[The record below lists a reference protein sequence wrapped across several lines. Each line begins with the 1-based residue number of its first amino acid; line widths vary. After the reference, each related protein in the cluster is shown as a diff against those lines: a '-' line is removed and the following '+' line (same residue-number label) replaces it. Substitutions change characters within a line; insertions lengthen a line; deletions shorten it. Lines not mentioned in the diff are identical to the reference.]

1 MSWFRFLRRK
11 PLARCSVCGAT
22 STDVALGLPDGWGG
36 SFRNETG
43 MILTCGNCL
52 SGAPEGGRPERTGFM
67 AVLRPLTEE
76 VALFV
81 PAEKPGED
89 GACAVLSLAEA
100 RALHGAI
107 GNALA
112 LAECPGRLPNDEN
125 ATRGATPPAAGDRGA
140 ELPPFGSAP
149 TSSAAYPLGR
159 R

>member
-1 MSWFRFLRRK
+1 MNWFGWLKPK
-11 PLARCSVCGAT
+11 PLARCSQCGAT

-36 SFRNETG
+36 CFRNETG
-43 MILTCGNCL
+43 MVLTCGNCL
-52 SGAPEGGRPERTGFM
+52 SGAPEGGRPERVGFM
-67 AVLRPLTEE
+67 AVLRPMAGE

-112 LAECPGRLPNDEN
+112 LAETPGELPSDEN
-125 ATRGATPPAAGDRGA
+125 AGRLSPSPPSGRGA
-140 ELPPFGSAP
+140 ESGSPRSAP
-149 TSSAAYPLGR
+149 TSLAVYPLGR